1 MYKLVKKS
9 PDAYL
14 SEIGQSLNVKFSFAT
29 IDKTKNEVLRLH
41 DWVKC
46 RDFLGDVLYANAAKK
61 TTSIYGFIVNP
72 ELVKIAAKNTIM
84 VVQFPDTISKQAFLA
99 NYEAILHPIE
109 KANKLKKLTVVD
121 DTDDKNVI
129 VVVSDKFW
137 QQAIWLISLYS
148 YLLKSSCYKYKN
160 VVQWRDEVVAK
171 GVTETS
177 YMKKVYPYWEKVID
191 QLHAV
196 WFKDKEPTG
205 LKVENKDISNV
216 HNNCGFVAVIG
227 NHAFSDKNN
236 RYAERV
242 KALVA

>member
-9 PDAYL
+9 PDAHL

-29 IDKTKNEVLRLH
+29 IDKTKKEVLRLH

-46 RDFLGDVLYANAAKK
+46 RDFLGDVLFANAAKI
-61 TTSIYGFIVNP
+61 TTAIYGFVVNP
-72 ELVKIAAKNTIM
+72 ELVKIAARNTIM
-84 VVQFPDTISKQAFLA
+84 VVQFPDTTSKQAFLA
-99 NYEAILHPIE
+99 NYEAIIHPIE
-109 KANKLKKLTVVD
+109 QANKLKKLSTVEE
-121 DTDDKNVI
+121 TDDKNVL
-129 VVVSDKFW
+129 VVVADKFW

-160 VVQWRDEVVAK
+160 VVQWRDEIVTR

-191 QLHAV
+191 KLHTI

-205 LKVENKDISNV
+205 VLKEEKQIYDV

-227 NHAFSDKNN
+227 NHAFTKN